1 MATTT
6 VPNVDIREAVLDTL
20 RQNECQPMQLLTQ
33 LGQLGYADSDIR
45 QAVSVLIREGN
56 VELTS
61 TRMLKIPAEP
71 AA

>member
-6 VPNVDIREAVLDTL
+6 VPNVDIREVVLRTL
-20 RQNECQPMQLLTQ
+20 RENECQPMQLLTQ
-33 LGQLGYADSDIR
+33 LGLEYTDSDIK
-45 QAVSVLIREGN
+45 QAVSELIREGS

-61 TRMLKIPAEP
+61 TRVLKIPAEP